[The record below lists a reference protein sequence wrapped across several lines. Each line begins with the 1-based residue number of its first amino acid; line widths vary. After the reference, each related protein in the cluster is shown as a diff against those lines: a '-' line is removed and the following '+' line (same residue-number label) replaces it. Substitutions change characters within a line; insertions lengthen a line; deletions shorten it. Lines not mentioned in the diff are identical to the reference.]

1 MVAYQ
6 ADVLFWFLGQQL
18 FIDLH
23 STVDR
28 KLVNNKV
35 LLQHLIAT
43 PTLQNIFV
51 HLPAGRIFIFHGSL
65 GFCYLSICSLSIHGR
80 VEIYK

>member
-23 STVDR
+23 STLDG
-28 KLVNNKV
+28 KL
-35 LLQHLIAT
+35 
-43 PTLQNIFV
+43 F
-51 HLPAGRIFIFHGSL
+51 
-65 GFCYLSICSLSIHGR
+65 
-80 VEIYK
+80 